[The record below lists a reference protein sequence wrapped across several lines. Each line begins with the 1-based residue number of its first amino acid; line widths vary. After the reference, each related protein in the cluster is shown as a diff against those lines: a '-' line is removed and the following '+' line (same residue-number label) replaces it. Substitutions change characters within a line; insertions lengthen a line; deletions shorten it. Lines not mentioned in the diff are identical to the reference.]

1 MKVQMQKLS
10 PEAVTWLW
18 RLTLVVLY
26 VVFFVFKKK
35 LYL

>member
-1 MKVQMQKLS
+1 MKIEMQK
-10 PEAVTWLW
+10 PGPAAVTWLW
-18 RLTLVVLY
+18 RITLVVLY